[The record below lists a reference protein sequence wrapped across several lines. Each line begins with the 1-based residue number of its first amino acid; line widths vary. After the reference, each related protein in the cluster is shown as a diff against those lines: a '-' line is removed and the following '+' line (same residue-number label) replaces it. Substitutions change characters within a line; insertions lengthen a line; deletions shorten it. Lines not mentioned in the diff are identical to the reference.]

1 MCTDTHILIIIVLF
15 DCLNIMFSRDLLLG
29 FLACQMNEKK
39 AKKLHASQSISSR
52 IRMNYIKP
60 YIKRNVKAFQVN
72 YYLYQSILFALFPR
86 YIVAFF
92 LYSLESM
99 YLHYFLICIAVLD
112 GVITIILRIQFK
124 SDHTPKYSHK

>member
-1 MCTDTHILIIIVLF
+1 MLRQRESDYKNRFIGWKGVFALVGRIAKNWMLLSLRRSYFICQRNKCEVIILSADILIFIIIVLF

-39 AKKLHASQSISSR
+39 ARKLHASQSISSR

-72 YYLYQSILFALFPR
+72 Y
-86 YIVAFF
+86 
-92 LYSLESM
+92 
-99 YLHYFLICIAVLD
+99 
-112 GVITIILRIQFK
+112 
-124 SDHTPKYSHK
+124 